1 MASLLLLAFMVGAV
15 SLVAGGNLLYK
26 AVINEAT
33 NRIRF
38 DLNAAREIYQERIK
52 TVHSLLAISASETSF
67 RDAVRFYSIPDL
79 MSRLETL
86 SFYADMDFAGV
97 VDGDGTIICKLGPAV
112 DPANARRA
120 DNPMIRQ
127 VLERKVPVSGS
138 VILDQA
144 FLKSEN
150 PALANRARIR
160 LSPHA
165 GREKTGSDEET
176 SGMAIVAAIPVFE
189 RGKLIGIVYGGTL
202 LNRNENIVDTVRKTV
217 FQHENYKGRNIGTAT
232 IFLNDIR
239 IATNVLTQE
248 GKRLLGTRV
257 SPEVKTQVL
266 DQGKSWVGRA
276 SVVNQWYRAAYEP
289 IEDLCGSRIGMLY
302 VGVLEAKYNDIRN
315 KAFFIFALTTFV
327 GMLAA
332 VVVGYQLANRLIRP
346 VENLIQASQEVS
358 RGNFSPDIGPI
369 AQDEMGHLQTTFQS
383 MLQSLEERARRSQVE
398 SENRLLQSEKQASV
412 GRLAA
417 GVAHEIN
424 NPLTGV
430 LTYTYMLLRRKDLS
444 DDIRADLQ
452 TIATSTERV
461 RQIVKG
467 LLDFSRQTALNLEQ
481 SDINQ
486 VVGSAVSFVENQAL
500 LKGIS
505 ITLRE
510 GDNLPQLTLDRS
522 QIQSVLLNI
531 LINALDAT
539 ETGGDI
545 LVSTGISL
553 SGGTAGQKGVE
564 ISITDTGSGIP
575 AHDLDK
581 LFDPFFSTKEVGEGT
596 GLGLSVSLGIVERHG
611 GTIRVKSEMGN
622 GSSFYVWIPVHQEDS

>member
-38 DLNAAREIYQERIK
+38 DLSAAHEIYQERIK
-52 TVHSLLAISASETSF
+52 TVHSLLAIVASEPAF
-67 RDAVRFYSIPDL
+67 HDAVRFYSIPDL
-79 MSRLETL
+79 ISRLEPIAI
-86 SFYADMDFAGV
+86 YAEMDFAGV
-97 VDGDGTIICKLGPAV
+97 VDGKGTIICRTGPEV
-112 DPANARRA
+112 DPATAREA
-120 DNPMIRQ
+120 FNPIIRQ
-127 VLERKVPVSGS
+127 VLERKVPLSGT

-150 PALANRARIR
+150 HELAERARIR
-160 LSPHA
+160 LSSNA
-165 GREKTGSDEET
+165 RQEGSDVEEET
-176 SGMAIVAAIPVFE
+176 SGMAIAAAIPVFE

-202 LNRNENIVDTVRKTV
+202 LNRNEY
-217 FQHENYKGRNIGTAT
+217 YKGRNIGTAT
-232 IFLNDIR
+232 IFLNDLR
-239 IATNVLTQE
+239 IATNVLTKD
-248 GKRLLGTRV
+248 GKRQLGTRV
-257 SPEVKTQVL
+257 SPEVRAQVL
-266 DQGKSWVGRA
+266 DRGKSWVGRA
-276 SVVNQWYRAAYEP
+276 FVVNQWYRTAYEP
-289 IEDLCGSRIGMLY
+289 IEDIFGTRIGMLY

-315 KAFFIFALTTFV
+315 KALFIFAFTTFA

-332 VVVGYQLANRLIRP
+332 VFVGYHLANKLIRP

-369 AQDEMGHLQTTFQS
+369 APDEIGHLQTTFQR
-383 MLQSLEERARRSQVE
+383 MLQSLEERDRRSRME

-430 LTYTYMLLRRKDLS
+430 LTYTYMLLRRKDLT
-444 DDIRADLQ
+444 DDIRTDLQ

-486 VVGSAVSFVENQAL
+486 VVCAAVSFVENQAL

-505 ITLRE
+505 ITFKE
-510 GDNLPQLTLDRS
+510 GDNLPPLTLDRS

-545 LVSTGISL
+545 GVSTGISM
-553 SGGTAGQKGVE
+553 SGGTSGQKFVE
-564 ISITDTGSGIP
+564 IRISDTGSGIP
-575 AHDLDK
+575 ADDLDK
-581 LFDPFFSTKEVGEGT
+581 LFDPFFSTKEVGKGT
-596 GLGLSVSLGIVERHG
+596 GLGLSVSLGLVERHG
-611 GTIRVKSEMGN
+611 GTIRVKSELGK
-622 GSSFYVWIPVHQEDS
+622 GSTFYVWIPVLRKDA